1 MAATPGAPRPGGTR
15 PWALLAAALAV
26 VVLPMPAPPVTA
38 GVPVAAPQAA
48 AAPTT
53 PVPAGAATGPSP
65 GTYTGLGFDAC
76 TAPSS
81 EQMQAWLAS
90 PYRAVGIY
98 FGGVNRACQ
107 QPHLTAHWVAGQQA
121 QGWHLMPL
129 YVGLQAPCT
138 TSSKRHKIDPAR
150 AAVQGRASAEDA
162 AARAQNLGL
171 ARDSVL
177 IFDMEAYRT
186 GDAACR
192 TAVLAFMSAWT
203 ARLHDLGYL
212 SGFYSSMASG
222 VADQVASYPT
232 AGYVRPD
239 YVDFAR
245 WDRAVTVADP
255 AIPAGYW
262 SPRRRIKQYR
272 GDHRETH
279 GGVTINIDNDYLDV
293 APLPATARA
302 DFDASGW
309 SDLVSRDTTGR
320 LALHTGNG
328 TTLNAAVPLAG
339 GGWNAMN
346 ALIRAGDVTGDGRED
361 MITREKST
369 GHLWLYPG
377 SGTALATR
385 SRIGTN
391 WNTMREITAIG
402 DVDRDGR
409 NDLLAVRTS
418 DGRLYLYPGRAGS
431 LGAPVVVGSGGWN
444 SMDELT
450 GVGDVDRDGRPD
462 LVARVK
468 STGELYL
475 YRGQGNRFAPR
486 IRIGTGWKTMRD
498 LAGVGD
504 FDRDG
509 HPDLVAVEKSTNHLF
524 RYPGRGTALAGRIR
538 MATGW
543 ANRTPLP

>member
-1 MAATPGAPRPGGTR
+1 
-15 PWALLAAALAV
+15 
-26 VVLPMPAPPVTA
+26 
-38 GVPVAAPQAA
+38 
-48 AAPTT
+48 
-53 PVPAGAATGPSP
+53 
-65 GTYTGLGFDAC
+65 
-76 TAPSS
+76 
-81 EQMQAWLAS
+81 
-90 PYRAVGIY
+90 
-98 FGGVNRACQ
+98 
-107 QPHLTAHWVAGQQA
+107 
-121 QGWHLMPL
+121 
-129 YVGLQAPCT
+129 
-138 TSSKRHKIDPAR
+138 
-150 AAVQGRASAEDA
+150 
-162 AARAQNLGL
+162 
-171 ARDSVL
+171 
-177 IFDMEAYRT
+177 
-186 GDAACR
+186 
-192 TAVLAFMSAWT
+192 
-203 ARLHDLGYL
+203 
-212 SGFYSSMASG
+212 
-222 VADQVASYPT
+222 
-232 AGYVRPD
+232 
-239 YVDFAR
+239 
-245 WDRAVTVADP
+245 
-255 AIPAGYW
+255 
-262 SPRRRIKQYR
+262 
-272 GDHRETH
+272 
-279 GGVTINIDNDYLDV
+279 
-293 APLPATARA
+293 
-302 DFDASGW
+302 
-309 SDLVSRDTTGR
+309 
-320 LALHTGNG
+320 
-328 TTLNAAVPLAG
+328 
-339 GGWNAMN
+339 
-346 ALIRAGDVTGDGRED
+346 
-361 MITREKST
+361 MIAREKST